1 MEDKMKY
8 IIDRIEDNIA
18 ILEQQDTKEF
28 INISTNI
35 LPNCIKE
42 GMILSIIN
50 NTYTID
56 IKATEKRKKEVLEKF
71 KRLRS
76 ND

>member
-1 MEDKMKY
+1 MKY

-18 ILEQQDTKEF
+18 ILEQQDNKEF

-35 LPNCIKE
+35 LPNGIKE

>member
-1 MEDKMKY
+1 MKY

-18 ILEQQDTKEF
+18 ILENQDTEEF
-28 INISTNI
+28 ININTNL
-35 LPNCIKE
+35 LPQNIKE
-42 GMILSIIN
+42 GMILSLIN
-50 NTYTID
+50 NAYTID
-56 IKATEKRKKEVLEKF
+56 TKATEERRKEILEKF

>member
-1 MEDKMKY
+1 MKY

-28 INISTNI
+28 INISTSF
-35 LPNCIKE
+35 LPKGIKE

-71 KRLRS
+71 KKLRS

>member
-1 MEDKMKY
+1 MKY

-35 LPNCIKE
+35 LPNGIKE

-56 IKATEKRKKEVLEKF
+56 IKATEKREKEVLEKF

>member
-1 MEDKMKY
+1 MKY

-28 INISTNI
+28 ININTNI
-35 LPNCIKE
+35 LPTGIKE

>member
-1 MEDKMKY
+1 MKY

-18 ILEQQDTKEF
+18 ILENQDTKEF
-28 INISTNI
+28 ININTNL
-35 LPNCIKE
+35 LPQNIKE
-42 GMILSIIN
+42 GMILSLIN

-56 IKATEKRKKEVLEKF
+56 KKATEERRKEILEKF

>member
-1 MEDKMKY
+1 MKY

-35 LPNCIKE
+35 LPIGIKE

>member
-1 MEDKMKY
+1 MKY
-8 IIDRIEDNIA
+8 IIDRIEENIA
-18 ILEQQDTKEF
+18 ILENQDTEEF
-28 INISTNI
+28 ININTTL
-35 LPNCIKE
+35 LPQNIKE
-42 GMILSIIN
+42 GMILSLIN

-56 IKATEKRKKEVLEKF
+56 TKATEERRKEILEKF